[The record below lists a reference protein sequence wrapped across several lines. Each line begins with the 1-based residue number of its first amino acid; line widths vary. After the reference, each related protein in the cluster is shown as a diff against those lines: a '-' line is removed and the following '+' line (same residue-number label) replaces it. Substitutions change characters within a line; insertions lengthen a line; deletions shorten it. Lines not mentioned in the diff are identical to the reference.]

1 LAKTHKNGY
10 YIQKKAKIINIP
22 VHWINRL
29 DKENKKG
36 GAMERITL
44 FILVIALGC
53 QASGTPDFSL
63 VGFAA
68 GVTGGTGGRT
78 VQVNNASSFKS
89 NCQNSE
95 KLIIQVTGRID
106 NASTSIGSNKTII
119 GVGTSGEITGT
130 TLSIGS
136 GSNIIIRNIKIHH
149 SGRGNDVISI
159 SGGKNIW
166 IDHCNIYNAIGDLNG
181 DGKIDTEGDI
191 EGGDVDWYDGLIDM
205 TKSSANI
212 TISWN
217 KIHDS
222 FKAML
227 VGSSDSDD
235 PDRKVT
241 FHHNHFYKLWERV
254 PSYRFGVG
262 HVFNNYYYDI
272 DHSAV
277 NSRMG
282 AKLRVE
288 GNVFE
293 NVGSGAVDSKTK
305 IEWGP
310 IGAYYSGTV
319 GCWDVKDNV
328 FTNCKG
334 NQPVTSSCSYTPSY
348 NYSSLLQPS
357 AEVKATVLAWAGVG
371 KLDGSDVAVPAKGI
385 RSVRAV
391 PRDAAVYNCRGVRL
405 PAGALA
411 AARAFGIVIVR
422 DGAGVRISPQT
433 IK

>member
-1 LAKTHKNGY
+1 MKHIG
-10 YIQKKAKIINIP
+10 
-22 VHWINRL
+22 
-29 DKENKKG
+29 
-36 GAMERITL
+36 
-44 FILVIALGC
+44 LVIIGIALC
-53 QASGTPDFSL
+53 SQASGTPDFSL

-68 GVTGGTGGRT
+68 GVTGGTGGQT
-78 VQVNNASSFKS
+78 VQVNNASAFKS
-89 NCQNSE
+89 NCQSSA
-95 KLIIQVTGRID
+95 KLIIQVTGKID
-106 NASTSIGSNKTII
+106 NASTSIASNKTII
-119 GVGTSGEITGT
+119 GVGSTAELTGT
-130 TLSIGS
+130 TLSISS

-149 SGRGNDVISI
+149 SGKGNDVISI

-166 IDHCNIYNAIGDLNG
+166 IDHCDIYNAIGDLNG
-181 DGKIDTEGDI
+181 DGKVDTKGDI

-241 FHHNHFYKLWERV
+241 FHHNYFYKLWERV

-262 HVFNNYYYDI
+262 HVFNNYYTDI
-272 DHSAV
+272 DHSGV

-282 AKLRVE
+282 ARLRVE

-293 NVGSGAVDSKTK
+293 NMGSGTIDEDTDIA
-305 IEWGP
+305 WGP
-310 IGAYYSGTV
+310 IGAYYSSTV

-334 NQPVTSSCSYTPSY
+334 NQPTTSTCTYTPPYDYAKTLQS
-348 NYSSLLQPS
+348 SSL
-357 AEVKATVLAWAGVG
+357 VKETVLAWAGVG
-371 KLDGSDVAVPAKGI
+371 KLDGSGVAMPAKGV
-385 RSVRAV
+385 RSVRSIAG
-391 PRDAAVYNCRGVRL
+391 DAAVYDCRGVRL
-405 PAGALA
+405 PANALA
-411 AARAFGIVIVR
+411 TARASGIVIVR
-422 DGAGVRISPQT
+422 DRTGVAVGVHVIR
-433 IK
+433 